1 MTKEGFSGGAA
12 MVQKIRVPKLVSI
25 NQELM
30 FSGHLACAGCG
41 MVLSHR
47 LILKIL
53 GPKTIVVVP
62 ACCFSVIHGDQMR
75 ALNVPMLNIPFETAA
90 AAASGLARALK
101 IKGDDGEI
109 TILAWAGDGGTFDIG
124 LQALSGAAERNEN
137 ILYVCYDN
145 EAYMNTGVQKSSAT
159 PLGAWTN
166 TSLSGA
172 EKDKKDI
179 VEILASHKIPY
190 IAKATL
196 AFPEDFARKVQ
207 KAKEIK
213 GMKFIHLFSPCPT
226 GWQMEERLTVEIARL
241 AVACRIFPLLEVQNG
256 ERYFL
261 NKMPAQK
268 PVEKYLKLQGRYSH
282 LTSKDI
288 DQIQESV
295 NKVMKRLRKLA
306 HL

>member
-1 MTKEGFSGGAA
+1 MIRKRFSGGAA
-12 MVQKIRVPKLVSI
+12 VLQKIRVPKLLSTD
-25 NQELM
+25 QELM

-41 MVLSHR
+41 MALSHR

-62 ACCFSVIHGDQMR
+62 ACCFSVIQGNQMR
-75 ALNVPMLNIPFETAA
+75 SLNVPMLNVPFETAA
-90 AAASGLARALK
+90 AAASGLSRALK
-101 IKGDDGEI
+101 IKGDDGET

-179 VEILASHKIPY
+179 VEILAGHKIPY

-196 AFPEDFARKVQ
+196 AFPQDLARKVQ
-207 KAKEIK
+207 KAKQTK
-213 GMKFIHLFSPCPT
+213 GMRFIHLFSPCPT
-226 GWQMEERLTVEIARL
+226 GWKMKEELTVEIARL

-256 ERYFL
+256 EKYIL

-288 DQIQESV
+288 SQIQENV
-295 NKVMKRLRKLA
+295 NKAMKYLWKLA
-306 HL
+306 RL